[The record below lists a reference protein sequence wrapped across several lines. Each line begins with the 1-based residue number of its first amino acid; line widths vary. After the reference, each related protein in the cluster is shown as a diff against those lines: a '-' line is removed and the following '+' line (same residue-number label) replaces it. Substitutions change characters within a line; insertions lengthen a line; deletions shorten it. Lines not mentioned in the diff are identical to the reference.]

1 MSKEMLFLCDTYTEF
16 LQKNN
21 LPHRCASELLYSS
34 DTMNK
39 LTVSQTYWLENFI
52 STWDIIATHAQE
64 TTMKQLHEFYVTR
77 KCTKM
82 EYFTVKAESM
92 EQAKYE
98 AEHGYD
104 YYDFDWEEFDYET
117 VNIKEQEI
125 PEQQLTLA
133 SVGMVVL

>member
-52 STWDIIATHAQE
+52 STWDIIALHAQE
-64 TTMKQLHEFYVTR
+64 TTMNIIKLTDQQLEFLQDLVMFGYE
-77 KCTKM
+77 M
-82 EYFTVKAESM
+82 EV
-92 EQAKYE
+92 
-98 AEHGYD
+98 
-104 YYDFDWEEFDYET
+104 
-117 VNIKEQEI
+117 
-125 PEQQLTLA
+125 PEQKGWDIQTYDN
-133 SVGMVVL
+133 MVDAVIGARAE